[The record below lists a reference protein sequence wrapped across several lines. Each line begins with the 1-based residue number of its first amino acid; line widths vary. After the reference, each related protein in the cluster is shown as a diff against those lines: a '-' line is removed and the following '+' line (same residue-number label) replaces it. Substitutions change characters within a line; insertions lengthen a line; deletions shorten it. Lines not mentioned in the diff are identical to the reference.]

1 MDINLKNKWNLWY
14 HSQKDNWTIDGYR
27 KIYSIENVNQFWK
40 LYNNWNK
47 LGGVNSKHFF
57 LMKNDITPIWEDVNN
72 INGGCWSYKIN
83 QNQVDELWEDLSSY
97 LVTENITSEENLVLG
112 LSICLKKNNNS
123 VIKIWNNDSTKTSL
137 SLLNEN
143 ILKKWSTDVIY
154 IAHMTDK
161 NIKI

>member
-14 HSQKDNWTIDGYR
+14 HSQKDNWTLDGYK

-57 LMKNDITPIWEDVNN
+57 LMKNDITPIWEDENN

-97 LVTENITSEENLVLG
+97 LVTENITSEENLVVG
-112 LSICLKKNNNS
+112 LSICLKKNHYS

-143 ILKKWSTDVIY
+143 ILKKWSTDIIY

-161 NIKI
+161 SIEI